1 MSKKV
6 SVLITEPAQSD
17 ITVIADY
24 IAKNNPRAAV
34 GFLNILEE
42 TFKVIAKYPFAG
54 TQKIGVKYNS
64 VFIYTTRKRYSIVY
78 RLKDN
83 NLEILRVLTKYQ
95 DLFAII

>member
-24 IAKNNPRAAV
+24 IARNNQRAAV

-42 TFKVIAKYPFAG
+42 TFKVIVKYPFAG
-54 TQKIGVKYNS
+54 TQKIGVKYIFVTDIS
-64 VFIYTTRKRYSIVY
+64 KDGTLTR
-78 RLKDN
+78 
-83 NLEILRVLTKYQ
+83 TK
-95 DLFAII
+95 L

>member
-42 TFKVIAKYPFAG
+42 TFKVIAKYSFAG
-54 TQKIGVKYNS
+54 TQKIGVKY
-64 VFIYTTRKRYSIVY
+64 
-78 RLKDN
+78 KDN